1 MNEVNELIK
10 NLEIGE
16 LTIEQFLSKVEQNP
30 IKVDYKDKINIIN
43 NIKKQIINNNNKSN
57 DKYIIEHQKYFGI
70 KDVLIIH
77 KTQNYELTKTRFIIT
92 IY

>member
-16 LTIEQFLSKVEQNP
+16 LTIEQFLNKLEQNL
-30 IKVDYKDKINIIN
+30 IKVKHKDKVNIIN
-43 NIKKQIINNNNKSN
+43 NIKKQIVKNNNESKNI
-57 DKYIIEHQKYFGI
+57 YIIEHQKYFGI
-70 KDVLIIH
+70 KDILIIH
-77 KTQNYELTKTRFIIT
+77 KIENYELTKTNYKIT

>member
-16 LTIEQFLSKVEQNP
+16 LTIEQFLKELELNP
-30 IKVDYKDKINIIN
+30 IKIKQKEKTSIFN

-57 DKYIIEHQKYFGI
+57 NQYIIEHQKYFGI

-77 KTQNYELTKTRFIIT
+77 KIENYELTKTHFIIT

>member
-16 LTIEQFLSKVEQNP
+16 LTIEQFLKELESNP
-30 IKVDYKDKINIIN
+30 IKIKNNKKTNLINE
-43 NIKKQIINNNNKSN
+43 IKKQIVKNNNESKNI
-57 DKYIIEHQKYFGI
+57 YIIEHQKYFGL

-77 KTQNYELTKTRFIIT
+77 KTNNYELTKTHFIIK

>member
-16 LTIEQFLSKVEQNP
+16 LTIEQFLKKLELNP
-30 IKVDYKDKINIIN
+30 IKIKHKDKRNIIN

-57 DKYIIEHQKYFGI
+57 NQYIIEHQKYFGI

-77 KTQNYELTKTRFIIT
+77 KIENYELTKTNYKIT

>member
-16 LTIEQFLSKVEQNP
+16 LTIEQFLKELELNP
-30 IKVDYKDKINIIN
+30 IKIKQKEKTSIIN

-57 DKYIIEHQKYFGI
+57 NQYIIEHQKYFGI

-77 KTQNYELTKTRFIIT
+77 KIENYELTKTHFIIT

>member
-10 NLEIGE
+10 NLEIRE
-16 LTIEQFLSKVEQNP
+16 LTIEQFLKELELNP
-30 IKVDYKDKINIIN
+30 IKIKQKEKTSIIN

-57 DKYIIEHQKYFGI
+57 NQYIIEHQKYFGI

-77 KTQNYELTKTRFIIT
+77 KIENYEKLSS
-92 IY
+92 

>member
-16 LTIEQFLSKVEQNP
+16 LTIEQFLKKLELNP
-30 IKVDYKDKINIIN
+30 IKIKHKDKINIIN

-57 DKYIIEHQKYFGI
+57 NQYIIEHQKYFGI

-77 KTQNYELTKTRFIIT
+77 KIENYELTKTNYKIT